1 MTPFRW
7 LNLNLFFINMT
18 LATTMILKLIKLL
31 GRYAMCNEFCSV
43 KQTAGCKDYPDAL
56 KENINIDELCKMD
69 ILKLE
74 ITLVGV
80 ILGLQIIAGKILEI
94 LKFF

>member
-1 MTPFRW
+1 
-7 LNLNLFFINMT
+7 
-18 LATTMILKLIKLL
+18 MILKLIKLL

-43 KQTAGCKDYPDAL
+43 KQTPGCKDYPDAL

-80 ILGLQIIAGKILEI
+80 ILGLQIIAGKILKKFKKKI
-94 LKFF
+94 RKLK